1 VPGRPRAPELDEA
14 LTEAASSL
22 LAEVGYAAATVNA
35 IAARAGVPKSTLYRR
50 WSSKAELVF
59 ATVIHGSFIA
69 VPDTGGLDTDLL
81 ELSRRI
87 VSALDTPP
95 ARLALPGLLADL
107 QSDPALRQRFDR
119 EVISAQRA
127 LVQLV
132 LDRAVGR
139 GELSEPV
146 AATDLHAQLLGTAYA
161 WTSMFG
167 EPSPP
172 DLAERMACAAH
183 SVIIRKDA
191 DVPLS

>member
-1 VPGRPRAPELDEA
+1 MAGRPRASELDAA
-14 LTEAASSL
+14 LTESASTL
-22 LAEVGYAAATVNA
+22 LDEVGYAATTVNA

-59 ATVIHGSFIA
+59 ATVVHGPSIS

-87 VSALDTPP
+87 VAALDTQR

-107 QSDPALRQRFDR
+107 QRDPALRQRFDR
-119 EVISAQRA
+119 EVIGAQRA

-132 LDRAVGR
+132 LDRAVDR

-146 AATDLHAQLLGTAYA
+146 AAIELHAQLLGTAWA
-161 WTSMFG
+161 WTSLFG
-167 EPSPP
+167 EPAPT
-172 DLAERMACAAH
+172 DLAEQMATAAH
-183 SVIIRKDA
+183 SAVIRKEADA
-191 DVPLS
+191 PRS

>member
-1 VPGRPRAPELDEA
+1 VAGRPRAPELDEA

-87 VSALDTPP
+87 VSALDTHP
-95 ARLALPGLLADL
+95 ARLALLADL

-132 LDRAVGR
+132 LDRAVDR
-139 GELSEPV
+139 DELSEPV

-161 WTSMFG
+161 WTSMLG

-172 DLAERMACAAH
+172 DLAERMAFAAH

-191 DVPLS
+191 DVPHS